1 MIGWWIIVST
11 QSPEERDNADRD
23 SKQATILAQWEVG
36 ASGIRWLADLVNS
49 GKALQLSAGAY
60 PNRYTAKA
68 SDVLPLIKG
77 AGIKPPRDGLW
88 IFGLDEVEENDQFS
102 NWPNKLEVHKE
113 RILACKIDQVLTID
127 AWDLS

>member
-23 SKQATILAQWEVG
+23 SNRAAILAQWEVG
-36 ASGIRWLADLVNS
+36 ASGIRWLADLVTS
-49 GKALQLSAGAY
+49 GKALQLTAGAY
-60 PNRYTAKA
+60 PNRYTARA
-68 SDVLPLIKG
+68 ADVLPLIKG
-77 AGIKPPRDGLW
+77 AGIDPPKDGVW
-88 IFGLDEVEENDQFS
+88 VFGVDKGEKNGQFS
-102 NWPNKLEVHKE
+102 NWPSKLEVYKE

>member
-23 SKQATILAQWEVG
+23 SSRAAILAQWEVG
-36 ASGIRWLADLVNS
+36 AGGLTWLASLVTS
-49 GKALQLSAGAY
+49 GKALQLATGAY

-68 SDVLPLIKG
+68 ADVLPLIKG
-77 AGIKPPRDGLW
+77 GGIKSSRDGVW
-88 IFGLDEVEENDQFS
+88 IFGIDEGEEYAQSSD
-102 NWPNKLEVHKE
+102 WMDKLEVHKE
-113 RILACKIDQVLTID
+113 RILACKTNQVLTID

>member
-11 QSPEERDNADRD
+11 QSPEERDNADLD
-23 SKQATILAQWEVG
+23 SRRTATLAQWEIG
-36 ASGIRWLADLVNS
+36 AGGIRWLADLVTS
-49 GKALQLSAGAY
+49 DKALQLAAGAY

-68 SDVLPLIKG
+68 ADVLPLIKG
-77 AGIKPPRDGLW
+77 AGIRPPRDGVW
-88 IFGLDEVEENDQFS
+88 IFDIDKVEENAQFS